1 MAQVNSEE
9 RNAVKYNK
17 YAKNEAVATT
27 ASLVNILTVDM
38 RALTQGNLVIHNR
51 AAGDVDYV
59 VLATM
64 RDFATI
70 VAPTGTDDD
79 DEGWVVID
87 SASIATTVAPDE
99 INITLPYTQ
108 IVVQIKHT
116 SLTTD
121 VDIWFKGLG

>member
-1 MAQVNSEE
+1 MAQVDSEE
-9 RNAVKYNK
+9 KNAIKSNQYS
-17 YAKNEAVATT
+17 KNEAVATT
-27 ASLVNILTVDM
+27 GSLVNVLTVDM
-38 RALTQGNLVIHNR
+38 RALTQGNFVIHNQ
-51 AAGDVDYV
+51 AAGDLDYV

-79 DEGWVVID
+79 DDGWVTIN

-108 IVVQIKHT
+108 LVVQIKHT
-116 SLTTD
+116 TLTTD
-121 VDIWFKGLG
+121 VDILFI